1 MIEIEAKLKVE
12 TLAPLRR
19 RLKALGAESMSN
31 SVQRD
36 VYFQHPSRDFAE
48 TDEALRLRVG
58 SGGDC
63 SLTYKG
69 PKGRSKVKVREEW
82 SVPIEDPKAA
92 HAILGRLGFTPAAS
106 VVKSR
111 ETWQLDKVKVC
122 LDSVRKLGCF
132 VEVEAP
138 PNLHGKAAV
147 SLVEDVIDRL
157 KLSRQQ
163 LVPETYLE
171 LILKRGK
178 G

>member
-12 TLAPLRR
+12 ALEPLRR
-19 RLKALGAESMSN
+19 RLKALGAELMGN

-48 TDEALRLRVG
+48 TDEALRLRVD
-58 SGGDC
+58 SAGGC
-63 SLTYKG
+63 HLTYKG
-69 PKGRSKVKVREEW
+69 PKAQSTVKVREEW
-82 SVPIEDPKAA
+82 STPIEDPKST
-92 HAILGRLGFTPAAS
+92 HAILGRLGFTPTAS

-111 ETWQLDKVKVC
+111 ETWQLGKAKVC

-138 PNLHGKAAV
+138 SSLRGKAAV
-147 SLVEDVIDRL
+147 SLVEDTISRL
-157 KLSRQQ
+157 KLSRKQ

-171 LILKRGK
+171 LILKGEK